1 MLTDLDYDLLSAYI
15 DDALSESERT
25 ALELRLQTEP
35 ELRSELEE
43 LRATVTL
50 LNNLPTL
57 KAPRDFTLD
66 ARYARRT
73 STFFFT
79 SAAFTALSSAA
90 AIILFALGAYLFI
103 GRSGSQAPVAS
114 SSQETQFAFLATS
127 TTATTL
133 DKVAPAT
140 ATEENLQNEITITE
154 TTNNTFGGIAANDAL
169 ANPTSTPAPS
179 NLPAQPPLIEAD
191 TFQPSTTLA
200 INPTLM
206 PTAGFLAGSSQ
217 RTEDATETAFYDQYT
232 APSSAAGA
240 VGAAAPSPM
249 DQADGTGGEA
259 NASSAFAATQPAY
272 TATLTPSLT
281 VTASLTITPSLT
293 LTSSPTVTASLTL
306 TPSATLTPS
315 PTPNATDTPAPTS
328 ERQATRPAESA
339 PDVLPLILLG
349 LGVVFLLI
357 AVISTVIRRRSRS

>member
-15 DDALSESERT
+15 DDALTESERT
-25 ALELRLQTEP
+25 ALESRLQSEP
-35 ELRSELEE
+35 ELRGELDE

-66 ARYARRT
+66 ARYARRS

-114 SSQETQFAFLATS
+114 TSQEAQFAFLATS

-133 DKVAPAT
+133 DKAAAT
-140 ATEENLQNEITITE
+140 GSPEALLQNEIAITE
-154 TTNNTFGGIAANDAL
+154 TTVSTFGGIAANDAL
-169 ANPTSTPAPS
+169 VNPTLTAESS
-179 NLPAQPPLIEAD
+179 LLPAQPPLVEPNIA
-191 TFQPSTTLA
+191 QPPDTLA

-206 PTAGFLAGSSQ
+206 PTAGFLTGSQQ

-240 VGAAAPSPM
+240 VGAVAPSPM

-259 NASSAFAATQPAY
+259 NASSAFAATLPPV
-272 TATLTPSLT
+272 TATTLPTAT
-281 VTASLTITPSLT
+281 VLPTNTASPT
-293 LTSSPTVTASLTL
+293 LTS
-306 TPSATLTPS
+306 TPSATLTDTPL
-315 PTPNATDTPAPTS
+315 PTDTVTPAATDSRKASQPP
-328 ERQATRPAESA
+328 ESA
-339 PDVLPLILLG
+339 PDFLPLIVVV
-349 LGVVFLLI
+349 LGVVFLII
-357 AVISTVIRRRSRS
+357 AVITTVIRRRNRS